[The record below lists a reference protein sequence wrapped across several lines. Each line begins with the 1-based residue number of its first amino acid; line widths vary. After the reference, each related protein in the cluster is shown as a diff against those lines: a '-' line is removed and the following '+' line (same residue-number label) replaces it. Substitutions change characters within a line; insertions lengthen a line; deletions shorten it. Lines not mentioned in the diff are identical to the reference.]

1 MRCPVNIVKLL
12 RTPILKNISEWLLLE
27 NTASEYHEDLE
38 NSGFDEKLKYI
49 QTNPARG
56 DMKKKHLLQSIL

>member
-12 RTPILKNISEWLLLE
+12 RTPILKNTSEWLLLE

-38 NSGFDEKLKYI
+38 NSGFDE
-49 QTNPARG
+49 
-56 DMKKKHLLQSIL
+56 S